1 MKEEFIDLN
10 ATIKTQF
17 SDVSAPSLKGEHQKI
32 RLSLWFWGTSF
43 VRINSANFLFLDTL
57 KRTYRIQ
64 YPFLFMILLFIVCPQ
79 SFAQKTKE
87 KLQDD
92 KQQIENDIAY
102 TNKLL
107 SETKKNK
114 LISLNQILILN
125 NKISQRENLIGTINS
140 QIQNVDDNL
149 SGNFSEVVRLTDH
162 LKQLKQEYA
171 KMIIFAYKNRNAFN
185 RLMFLFASSDIN
197 QAFLRLKYLQL
208 YARYRHKQADLIMKT
223 AVSLTDKITMLKNIR
238 SEKSSLLKNHE
249 DQKKLLAQEKD
260 EKNNS
265 VKKLMQKE
273 KDLVK
278 AIKQKEK
285 EAKKLQ
291 QSIETIITDEINKA
305 TEKSKV
311 TLVVPANNTNIVVSN
326 TSKELGLTDA
336 EITLSNNF
344 NSNKGKLP
352 WPAEK
357 GVVVSTFGVH
367 PHPVLSNI
375 TVKNDGID
383 ISTEQGAKARAVF
396 DGKVTGV
403 ITVPGANKA
412 VILRHGE
419 YLTVYSNLSDVF
431 VKTGDAVKT
440 KQDIGKIATDAYESK
455 TELRFEVWYGKTL
468 TNPIDWLI
476 PNK

>member
-1 MKEEFIDLN
+1 MKNRFAD
-10 ATIKTQF
+10 IK
-17 SDVSAPSLKGEHQKI
+17 I
-32 RLSLWFWGTSF
+32 
-43 VRINSANFLFLDTL
+43 
-57 KRTYRIQ
+57 YRIHR
-64 YPFLFMILLFIVCPQ
+64 YIIIMVLFFLVCPN
-79 SFAQKTKE
+79 SFAQRTKE

-92 KQQIENDIAY
+92 KQQIENDITY

-114 LISLNQILILN
+114 LISLNQLIILN
-125 NKISQRENLIGTINS
+125 NKINQRENLIETINS
-140 QIQNVDDNL
+140 QIQDIDDNL
-149 SGNFSEVVRLTDH
+149 SSNFSEVVKLTDH
-162 LKQLKQEYA
+162 LKQLKQDYA

-185 RLMFLFASSDIN
+185 RLMFLFAASDIN
-197 QAFLRLKYLQL
+197 QAFLRLKYLQQ

-223 AVSLTDKITMLKNIR
+223 AVSLTDKITLLKNIR
-238 SEKSSLLKNHE
+238 FDKSILLKNHE
-249 DQKKLLAQEKD
+249 DQKKLLAQEKE

-273 KDLVK
+273 KELVK
-278 AIKQKEK
+278 SIKQKEK

-291 QSIETIITDEINKA
+291 QSIEAVITDEINKA

-311 TLVVPANNTNIVVSN
+311 APVVPVNNTNVLISN

-357 GVVVSTFGVH
+357 GIVVTTFGVH
-367 PHPVLSNI
+367 PHPVFGNISVNSN
-375 TVKNDGID
+375 GID
-383 ISTEQGAKARAVF
+383 ISTDQGAKARAVF

-403 ITVPGANKA
+403 ISVPGANHA
-412 VILRHGE
+412 IIVRHGE
-419 YLTVYSNLSDVF
+419 YLTVYSNLSSVF

-440 KQDIGKIATDAYESK
+440 KQDIGIVATDTNESK
-455 TELRFEVWYGKTL
+455 NELHFEVWYGKTL